1 MNKQQHT
8 LINAT
13 QKFVYAYHQSDN
25 TGHDTH
31 HVRRVYENAC
41 QLLKS
46 TPQADAFIVQMS
58 ALLHDVDDHKLN
70 TNGMVAQNFLKTLDL
85 SDTLIQQIVQTISS
99 ISFSKSGSNPQFET
113 WEQKVLSDADKL
125 DAIGAIG
132 ICRAIQFGTAKQT
145 PLFEPDIFP
154 KENLT
159 AQEYNDLTRK
169 ENTAINHF
177 FDKLLRLK
185 TAFCTSAGQAEAQ
198 KRHQTMV
205 MFLTAFFEEQN
216 LSNWLDYLEKFK

>member
-1 MNKQQHT
+1 MNEEQKR
-8 LINAT
+8 LIQLTTNFAYT
-13 QKFVYAYHQSDN
+13 YHQSDN
-25 TGHDTH
+25 TGHDAH
-31 HVRRVYENAC
+31 HVRRVYGNAC

-46 TPQADAFIVQMS
+46 TPQADAFVVQMS

-85 SDTLIQQIVQTISS
+85 SDTLIQQIVQTISC

-132 ICRAIQFGTAKQT
+132 ICRAVQFGTAKQT

-154 KENLT
+154 KKNLT
-159 AQEYNDLTRK
+159 MQEYNDLTRK

-198 KRHQTMV
+198 KRHQTMI

-216 LSNWLDYLEKFK
+216 LSDWLSYMEEFK